1 MKKNIYGCMK
11 VLIKDL
17 SDRRAEAD
25 GVILIFLVDADLD
38 VDCGACTGLQSAAD
52 KPARLTIVPDTT
64 CQIRYKITN
73 SGACTCMHSAAAIRS
88 HHTTKHFV
96 TANLQIQIGMT
107 KK

>member
-1 MKKNIYGCMK
+1 MK

-64 CQIRYKITN
+64 CQIRYKNTN
-73 SGACTCMHSAAAIRS
+73 SGACTGLHQRSDPIIRQNILS
-88 HHTTKHFV
+88 LPTYKYE
-96 TANLQIQIGMT
+96 
-107 KK
+107 

>member
-1 MKKNIYGCMK
+1 MK

-73 SGACTCMHSAAAIRS
+73 SGACTGLQQRSDHIIRQNILS
-88 HHTTKHFV
+88 LPTYKYE
-96 TANLQIQIGMT
+96 
-107 KK
+107 

>member
-1 MKKNIYGCMK
+1 MK

-73 SGACTCMHSAAAIRS
+73 SGACTGLQQRSDPIIRQNILS
-88 HHTTKHFV
+88 LPTYKYE
-96 TANLQIQIGMT
+96 
-107 KK
+107 

>member
-1 MKKNIYGCMK
+1 MK

-64 CQIRYKITN
+64 CQIRYKNTN
-73 SGACTCMHSAAAIRS
+73 SGEMTLSSSVHLPADYLRIGAGDVCFTKPEFCLKS
-88 HHTTKHFV
+88 HGLCLYV
-96 TANLQIQIGMT
+96 A
-107 KK
+107 

>member
-1 MKKNIYGCMK
+1 MK

-52 KPARLTIVPDTT
+52 KLARLTIVPDTT
-64 CQIRYKITN
+64 CQIRYKNTN
-73 SGACTCMHSAAAIRS
+73 SGACTGLQRSDPIIRQNILS
-88 HHTTKHFV
+88 LPTYKYE
-96 TANLQIQIGMT
+96 
-107 KK
+107 

>member
-1 MKKNIYGCMK
+1 MK

-52 KPARLTIVPDTT
+52 KPARLTTVPDIT
-64 CQIRYKITN
+64 CQIRYKDTN

>member
-1 MKKNIYGCMK
+1 MK

-64 CQIRYKITN
+64 CQIRYKNTN
-73 SGACTCMHSAAAIRS
+73 SGACTGLQQRSDHIIRQNILS
-88 HHTTKHFV
+88 LSTYKYE
-96 TANLQIQIGMT
+96 
-107 KK
+107 

>member
-1 MKKNIYGCMK
+1 MK

-64 CQIRYKITN
+64 CQIRYKNTN
-73 SGACTCMHSAAAIRS
+73 SGACTGLQQRSDPIIRQNILS
-88 HHTTKHFV
+88 LPTYKYE
-96 TANLQIQIGMT
+96 
-107 KK
+107 

>member
-1 MKKNIYGCMK
+1 MK

-52 KPARLTIVPDTT
+52 KLARLTTVPDIT
-64 CQIRYKITN
+64 CQIRYPNTN
-73 SGACTCMHSAAAIRS
+73 RGACTGLQRSDPIIRQNILS
-88 HHTTKHFV
+88 LPNYKY
-96 TANLQIQIGMT
+96 
-107 KK
+107 K

>member
-1 MKKNIYGCMK
+1 MK

-64 CQIRYKITN
+64 CQIRYKNTN
-73 SGACTCMHSAAAIRS
+73 SGACTGLQQRSDHIIRQNILS
-88 HHTTKHFV
+88 LPTYKYE
-96 TANLQIQIGMT
+96 
-107 KK
+107 

>member
-1 MKKNIYGCMK
+1 MK

-52 KPARLTIVPDTT
+52 KPARLTRVPDTT
-64 CQIRYKITN
+64 CQIRYKNTN
-73 SGACTCMHSAAAIRS
+73 SGACTGLHQRSDPIIRQNILS
-88 HHTTKHFV
+88 LPTYKYE
-96 TANLQIQIGMT
+96 
-107 KK
+107 

>member
-1 MKKNIYGCMK
+1 MK

-52 KPARLTIVPDTT
+52 KPARLTTVPDTT
-64 CQIRYKITN
+64 CQIRYKNTN
-73 SGACTCMHSAAAIRS
+73 SGACTGLQQRS
-88 HHTTKHFV
+88 HPIIRQNILSLSTYKYE
-96 TANLQIQIGMT
+96 
-107 KK
+107 

>member
-1 MKKNIYGCMK
+1 MK

-17 SDRRAEAD
+17 SDRRAEVD

-52 KPARLTIVPDTT
+52 KPARLTTVPDTT

-73 SGACTCMHSAAAIRS
+73 SGACTGLQQRSDPIIRQNILS
-88 HHTTKHFV
+88 LPTYKYE
-96 TANLQIQIGMT
+96 
-107 KK
+107 

>member
-1 MKKNIYGCMK
+1 MKKDIYGCMK

-52 KPARLTIVPDTT
+52 KPARLTRVPD
-64 CQIRYKITN
+64 IT
-73 SGACTCMHSAAAIRS
+73 SQIRS

-96 TANLQIQIGMT
+96 TANLQIRIGMT
-107 KK
+107 RK

>member
-1 MKKNIYGCMK
+1 MK

-52 KPARLTIVPDTT
+52 KPARLTRVPDTT
-64 CQIRYKITN
+64 GQIRYKNTN
-73 SGACTCMHSAAAIRS
+73 SEACTGLQSVAAIYPIIC
-88 HHTTKHFV
+88 TTKHFV
-96 TANLQIQIGMT
+96 TAYLNH
-107 KK
+107 K

>member
-1 MKKNIYGCMK
+1 MK

-52 KPARLTIVPDTT
+52 KPARLTGLVKSDRRI
-64 CQIRYKITN
+64 QIMGL
-73 SGACTCMHSAAAIRS
+73 SQVCSLAAIYPIIC
-88 HHTTKHFV
+88 TTKHFV
-96 TANLQIQIGMT
+96 TAYLNH
-107 KK
+107 K

>member
-52 KPARLTIVPDTT
+52 KPARLTTVPDTT
-64 CQIRYKITN
+64 CQIR
-73 SGACTCMHSAAAIRS
+73 
-88 HHTTKHFV
+88 
-96 TANLQIQIGMT
+96 
-107 KK
+107 